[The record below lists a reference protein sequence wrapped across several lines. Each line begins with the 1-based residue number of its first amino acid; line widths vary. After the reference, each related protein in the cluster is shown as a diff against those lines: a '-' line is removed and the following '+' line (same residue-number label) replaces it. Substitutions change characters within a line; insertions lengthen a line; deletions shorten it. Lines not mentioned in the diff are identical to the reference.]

1 MPRISKEEEQRR
13 EGVVAIHK
21 LKFVAL
27 MQEAEREFGPAFR
40 KSGAHARIAEEGL
53 AAFAKPAGRPRKPKA
68 SEVPA

>member
-21 LKFVAL
+21 LKFVTL
-27 MQEAEREFGPAFR
+27 MQDAEREFGPAFR

-53 AAFAKPAGRPRKPKA
+53 ASSWNGRAVTSWGSCPSRG
-68 SEVPA
+68 